1 MSDGKTVL
9 HSVLTAATAIAAG
22 VGIYYL
28 KVSMV
33 ADGTPATAAPAAVTT
48 VDAGAAQVSQAP
60 DGKMS
65 GDLED
70 PAARTTAPLPATA
83 PLPLADS
90 HTAPKPRKLRI
101 ARHLVPH
108 PAPERE
114 APAQVP
120 TTPSAPPQPGN
131 AGSVA
136 MTPPRKETASAPS
149 TAPALLTPGQDRKTE
164 TAAAKTLGHGQDK
177 AQDKDKEEG
186 KSDFKYA
193 LGAGQYRLPR
203 WIGAR
208 TNETIPIPFFDINW
222 RDQVELSSA
231 DGLVVDLLH
240 GERWHGGL
248 VGTMVWGRSRK
259 DLQALAGRLGTLKD
273 TVQGGVYLE
282 YALTPWFTLG
292 GRWRHDIET
301 TRGAY
306 TDLYAELD
314 LPDIGPIEHSL
325 KLSGEAMNRKAMRR
339 FFGVNEQEAR
349 ALGIAG
355 YAPGAGASR
364 VFLSY
369 DTFIP
374 TSQHTGFAVS
384 IGTARL
390 VGNAANSS
398 VVRSFGK
405 TRQNDAMVAFAIQF

>member
-1 MSDGKTVL
+1 MSDGKTAL

-22 VGIYYL
+22 IGIYYL
-28 KVSMV
+28 KVSLV
-33 ADGTPATAAPAAVTT
+33 ADGTLDTAAAAAVTA
-48 VDAGAAQVSQAP
+48 VDAGAAPVSQTP

-108 PAPERE
+108 PKPALEGE
-114 APAQVP
+114 APAQAP
-120 TTPSAPPQPGN
+120 TAPNAPAHPGSS
-131 AGSVA
+131 GTVA
-136 MTPPRKETASAPS
+136 LTPPRKESADAASPTLAPGPDGK
-149 TAPALLTPGQDRKTE
+149 TAPAAT
-164 TAAAKTLGHGQDK
+164 K
-177 AQDKDKEEG
+177 AQDKDKEAD

-208 TNETIPIPFFDINW
+208 TNETIAIPFFDINW

-248 VGTMVWGRSRK
+248 VGTMVWGRSRR
-259 DLQALAGRLGTLKD
+259 DLQGLAGRLGTLKD

-364 VFLSY
+364 VFLNY

-374 TSQHTGFAVS
+374 TSQHTGFAISV
-384 IGTARL
+384 GTARL

>member
-1 MSDGKTVL
+1 MSDGKTAVRPL
-9 HSVLTAATAIAAG
+9 LTAATAIAAG

-28 KVSMV
+28 KTTQH
-33 ADGTPATAAPAAVTT
+33 AEAPAPAV
-48 VDAGAAQVSQAP
+48 VAAEQAGPAPVSQTP

-70 PAARTTAPLPATA
+70 PATRATPPLPATA

-90 HTAPKPRKLRI
+90 HAAPKPRKLRI

-108 PAPERE
+108 PKPALEQE
-114 APAQVP
+114 APALA
-120 TTPSAPPQPGN
+120 PSAPSAPAQAASTGP
-131 AGSVA
+131 VA
-136 MTPPRKETASAPS
+136 PTPPRQETAGAM
-149 TAPALLTPGQDRKTE
+149 TAPLAHAPGQDEKKDP
-164 TAAAKTLGHGQDK
+164 AK
-177 AQDKDKEEG
+177 AQEAD

-208 TNETIPIPFFDINW
+208 NNETIPIPFFDLNW

-248 VGTMVWGRSRK
+248 VGTMVWGRSRR

-325 KLSGEAMNRKAMRR
+325 KLSGEAMNRQAMRR
-339 FFGVNEQEAR
+339 YFGVNEQEAR

-355 YAPGAGASR
+355 YAPGGGASR

-369 DTFIP
+369 DTFLP

-384 IGTARL
+384 LGTARL
-390 VGNAANSS
+390 VGNAAHSS
-398 VVRSFGK
+398 LIRGFGK
-405 TRQNDAMVAFAIQF
+405 TRQNDAMVAFAVQF

>member
-1 MSDGKTVL
+1 MSDGKTII
-9 HSVLTAATAIAAG
+9 HSLLTAATVTVAG
-22 VGIYYL
+22 AGIYYL
-28 KVSMV
+28 KVALVTEAPV
-33 ADGTPATAAPAAVTT
+33 ATPETPATQGGNPPALHPT
-48 VDAGAAQVSQAP
+48 P
-60 DGKMS
+60 DGTMS
-65 GDLED
+65 GELED
-70 PAARTTAPLPATA
+70 PATRVATPTPPPAPPAVA
-83 PLPLADS
+83 ES
-90 HTAPKPRKLRI
+90 HPGREPRKLRI
-101 ARHLVPH
+101 AHHLGHH
-108 PAPERE
+108 PKPVQESAAPLMA
-114 APAQVP
+114 AP
-120 TTPSAPPQPGN
+120 PSAPSALPPPAAN
-131 AGSVA
+131 ENMVA
-136 MTPPRKETASAPS
+136 RPSPKEVTAPHQAQEARPSDTASKDA
-149 TAPALLTPGQDRKTE
+149 
-164 TAAAKTLGHGQDK
+164 DK
-177 AQDKDKEEG
+177 NAE

-208 TNETIPIPFFDINW
+208 TNETIAIPFFDINW

-339 FFGVNEQEAR
+339 YFGVNDQEAR
-349 ALGIAG
+349 ALGIPA
-355 YAPGAGASR
+355 YAPGGGSSR

-398 VVRSFGK
+398 LIHSFGK
-405 TRQNDAMVAFAIQF
+405 TRQNDAMVAFAVQF